1 MQYSSYYQA
10 KIQKELCW
18 IVTSTLRYSEYV
30 AFDRCLDK
38 QESIFEFF
46 VARELED
53 VFLQIMQ
60 KFEKHGI
67 VTDLKHMENRLLD
80 PSQSV

>member
-38 QESIFEFF
+38 QESVFEFF
-46 VARELED
+46 VTPQLED

-60 KFEKHGI
+60 KFQKHNI
-67 VTDLKHMENRLLD
+67 IFDLKKMENRLLD
-80 PSQSV
+80 VRELV